1 MVESSADRTHT
12 SIPFRIAFVP
22 GVTPGK
28 WSRIWEQRVRGIR
41 LEVTAIN
48 ERDQVAV
55 LHDRRADVCFV
66 RMPVVHEGISLI
78 PLYREVPVVVVPIDH
93 AVAAFDEV
101 SVDDLADDHLL
112 QDPDTVPEWRDVAAE
127 VHDRTRIDV
136 SPMTPKEAIEVVA
149 SGAGIVILP
158 KSVARLHDRKD
169 VTHRP
174 VTGVAESQIGLA
186 WVTEATDSRIE
197 KFIGIVRG
205 RTERSSRAEGASV
218 SGTTPD
224 AKRAAPK
231 KAAPR
236 TPKRKPTQRSAG
248 KRAIRRGDG
257 RRGSGR

>member
-1 MVESSADRTHT
+1 MVENSDDRTHP

-28 WSRIWEQRVRGIR
+28 WSRIWEQRVQGIP
-41 LEVTAIN
+41 LEVTAIA
-48 ERDQVAV
+48 ERDQLAV
-55 LHDRRADVCFV
+55 LHERRADVSFV
-66 RMPVVHEGISLI
+66 RMPVDHEGISLI

-112 QDPDTVPEWRDVAAE
+112 QDPDNVPEWRDVAVE
-127 VHDRTRIDV
+127 VHDSTRIDV
-136 SPMTPKEAIEVVA
+136 PPMTPKEAIEVVA
-149 SGAGIVILP
+149 SGGGIVIIP
-158 KSVARLHDRKD
+158 KSVARLYDRKD

-186 WVTEATDSRIE
+186 WVTDATDSRIE

-205 RTERSSRAEGASV
+205 RTERSSRAENPVAA
-218 SGTTPD
+218 
-224 AKRAAPK
+224 AKKSSAEKAAPK
-231 KAAPR
+231 KAAPS

-248 KRAIRRGDG
+248 KRAIRRDGG

>member
-1 MVESSADRTHT
+1 MVENSADRTHT

-28 WSRIWEQRVRGIR
+28 WSRIWEQRVRGIP

-66 RMPVVHEGISLI
+66 RMPVAHEGISLI

-112 QDPDTVPEWRDVAAE
+112 QDPDSVPEWRDVAAE

-136 SPMTPKEAIEVVA
+136 PPMTPKEAIEVVA

-158 KSVARLHDRKD
+158 KSVARLHNRKD

-186 WVTEATDSRIE
+186 WVTDATDSRIE

-205 RTERSSRAEGASV
+205 RTERSSRAEDAPV
-218 SGTTPD
+218 SGRTPD
-224 AKRAAPK
+224 AKRASPK
-231 KAAPR
+231 KAALG

>member
-1 MVESSADRTHT
+1 MVENSADRTHT

-28 WSRIWEQRVRGIR
+28 WSRIWEQRVRGIP
-41 LEVTAIN
+41 LEVTAID
-48 ERDQVAV
+48 ERDQLAV
-55 LHDRRADVCFV
+55 LHERRADVCFV
-66 RMPVVHEGISLI
+66 RMPVAQEGISLI
-78 PLYREVPVVVVPIDH
+78 PLYREVPVVVVPTDH

-101 SVDDLADDHLL
+101 SVDDLADEHLL
-112 QDPDTVPEWRDVAAE
+112 QHPDAVPEWRDVAAE
-127 VHDRTRIDV
+127 VLDSTRIDV
-136 SPMTPKEAIEVVA
+136 PPMTPKEAIDVVA

-158 KSVARLHDRKD
+158 KSLARLHDRKD

-186 WVTEATDSRIE
+186 WVTDATDSRIE

-205 RTERSSRAEGASV
+205 RTERSSRAEGASA
-218 SGTTPD
+218 SGRPPE
-224 AKRAAPK
+224 AKRTAPK

-248 KRAIRRGDG
+248 KRAIRRGAG
-257 RRGSGR
+257 PRGSGR